1 MTSPRHAIPSEAAS
15 ALEKG
20 DMIEAVKL
28 TRGHN
33 GIGLKES
40 KSAVDAYIRAN
51 PRFKRRLIAEAPS
64 GGAAK
69 AFGFIALILIAGIL
83 YLVSRTSEHI

>member
-1 MTSPRHAIPSEAAS
+1 MTTQQPAIPAEAVN

-20 DMIEAVKL
+20 DLIEAVKL
-28 TRGHN
+28 TRNHN

-51 PRFKRRLIAEAPS
+51 PRLERRLISEVPS

-83 YLVSRTSEHI
+83 YLVSRTSEQI

>member
-1 MTSPRHAIPSEAAS
+1 MAAQRHAIPSEAVT

-28 TRGHN
+28 TRGHH

-51 PRFKRRLIAEAPS
+51 PRFKQRLIAEAPS

-69 AFGFIALILIAGIL
+69 AFGVIALILIAGIL
-83 YLVSRTSEHI
+83 ILIERL

>member
-1 MTSPRHAIPSEAAS
+1 MTATNTPIPEEAIS
-15 ALEKG
+15 ALERG
-20 DMIEAVKL
+20 ELIEAVKL

-51 PRFKRRLIAEAPS
+51 PRLKRRLISEVPS

-83 YLVSRTSEHI
+83 YLASRTSEHI